1 MKLVIDLNIYVCLYV
16 CIYMYIHIY
25 LCLCVT
31 RIHTHTHTFEE
42 HLNAEVTIEGG
53 IKHLKLV
60 LCRPHWSDGPLLA
73 VSCIQVF
80 RLHDECNISEVV
92 ALIFLV

>member
-1 MKLVIDLNIYVCLYV
+1 MFVC
-16 CIYMYIHIY
+16 YMH
-25 LCLCVT
+25 T
-31 RIHTHTHTFEE
+31 HTHTHTFEE

-73 VSCIQVF
+73 VSCVQVF
-80 RLHDECNISEVV
+80 RLEYKGLSI
-92 ALIFLV
+92 LIILCLFP